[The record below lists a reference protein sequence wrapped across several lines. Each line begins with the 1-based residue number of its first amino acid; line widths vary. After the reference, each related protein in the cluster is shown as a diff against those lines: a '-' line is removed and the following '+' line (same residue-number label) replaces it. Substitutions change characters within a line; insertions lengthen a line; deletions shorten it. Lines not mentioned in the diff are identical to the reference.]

1 MIRGVVSHDE
11 LPCGVDGMGGE
22 VYLPAMDAV
31 PGRTGRVGG
40 KHAHAIE
47 SEHGERQESR
57 PTVGRKRNMDRRK
70 GGEKMVLGGPDGP
83 FRRVGAVLV
92 GWNVLI
98 IGDVLRDEISREGG
112 RGLVVED

>member
-1 MIRGVVSHDE
+1 M
-11 LPCGVDGMGGE
+11 
-22 VYLPAMDAV
+22 
-31 PGRTGRVGG
+31 
-40 KHAHAIE
+40 
-47 SEHGERQESR
+47 
-57 PTVGRKRNMDRRK
+57 NRRK

-92 GWNVLI
+92 GGNVL

>member
-1 MIRGVVSHDE
+1 MVRGVVHYDE
-11 LPCGVDGMGGE
+11 LPCGMDGMGGE
-22 VYLPAMDAV
+22 VELLAMDAV

-47 SEHGERQESR
+47 SEHGERQERR
-57 PTVGRKRNMDRRK
+57 PPVGRERNMNRRK
-70 GGEKMVLGGPDGP
+70 GGEKMVLGGLDGP

-92 GWNVLI
+92 GGNVL

>member
-1 MIRGVVSHDE
+1 MIRGVVRHDK
-11 LPCGVDGMGGE
+11 LTCGVDGMGGE

-47 SEHGERQESR
+47 SEHGERQERR
-57 PTVGRKRNMDRRK
+57 PPVGRERNMNRRK
-70 GGEKMVLGGPDGP
+70 GGEKMVLGGLDGP

-92 GWNVLI
+92 GGNVL